1 MKRVLIANRGEIA
14 VRILRSCHALGL
26 EAYVATSEADR
37 DSLAARI
44 ADRAVC
50 IGPGRPTDSY
60 LRREL
65 LLEVASKLDC
75 DAIHP
80 GYGFLAEDAVFAE
93 GCADA
98 GVRFIGPS
106 PDNLRLFG
114 DKVSARNAAAQAGV
128 PIAAGSPPV
137 DDVDLALTTARDIG
151 FPVMIKAARG
161 GGGKGMRVVTD
172 EDSLRREFPMAGA
185 EAAGAFGD
193 GTVYLE
199 RFVRQ
204 GRHVEVQV
212 VGSPAGEAIHL
223 GDRDCTVQRQNQKL
237 IEEAPAPFL
246 PPAIQDDLRHAAV
259 ELARASGYDN
269 VGTVEFLFDAQRGEF
284 YFLEVNPRI
293 QVEHGVTELITGK
306 DIVALQIQIA
316 DTGRHGL
323 VQEGIDFRG
332 SAIECRINA
341 ESPRQDFRPSP
352 GRIIEWTVPE
362 GPSVRVDSHCYPGYF
377 VPPYYDSLLA
387 KVMVHEDDRE
397 TAVTS
402 LLRALSQLHV
412 TGVETTADLARSIVG
427 SAEFA
432 GLDLSTRW
440 LGDLLARGRWPGNGQ
455 GEQEST
461 SPLHGGV
468 PAGHA

>member
-14 VRILRSCHALGL
+14 VRILRTCHAMGL

-37 DSLAARI
+37 DSLAARM

-50 IGPGRPTDSY
+50 IGRGRPADSY

-65 LLEVASKLDC
+65 LLEAASKLDC

-93 GCADA
+93 GCAEA

-114 DKVSARNAAAQAGV
+114 DKVSARNAAAHAGV
-128 PIAAGSPPV
+128 PIAAGSPPIE
-137 DDVDLALTTARDIG
+137 DVDVALTTAREIG
-151 FPVMIKAARG
+151 FPVMVKAARG
-161 GGGKGMRVVTD
+161 GGGKGMRVVTG
-172 EDSLRREFPMAGA
+172 EESLRREFPMASA
-185 EAAGAFGD
+185 EAAAAFGD

-199 RFVRQ
+199 RFVPQ

-237 IEEAPAPFL
+237 VEEAPAPFL
-246 PPAIQDDLRHAAV
+246 RPRMQDDLRNAAV
-259 ELARASGYDN
+259 DLARTSGYDN
-269 VGTVEFLFDAQRGEF
+269 VGTVEFLLDPERGEF

-323 VQEGIDFRG
+323 VQEDIEFRG
-332 SAIECRINA
+332 SAVECRINA
-341 ESPRQDFRPSP
+341 ESPRQDFRPWP
-352 GRIIEWTVPE
+352 GRIIEWSPPE

-397 TAVTS
+397 TAIAS
-402 LLRALSQLHV
+402 LLLALSQLHV
-412 TGVETTADLARSIVG
+412 TGVETTTDLARSIVG

-432 GLDLSTRW
+432 RLDLSTRW
-440 LGDLLARGRWPGNGQ
+440 LGDLLARGHWPGDGQ
-455 GEQEST
+455 EEQESPT
-461 SPLHGGV
+461 SRPSGS
-468 PAGHA
+468 AAMQS